1 LQQKNLSSVGVPP
14 LQVQLLHETPGMRVA
29 LESFAVH
36 SGEEYLL
43 HFVATYSF
51 QAGWSRI
58 WSPGK
63 TRIMCIYLYFSS
75 DTASFPYSS
84 GLTSDISRNLCE
96 THAKAEA
103 MTWDVS
109 TLNYIYGVTEIS
121 RQHHKF
127 EGDRTMSAFITISE
141 SLSKC
146 QTIIFITNV
155 AVTSC
160 HDYPLTSSALTMD
173 PPYK

>member
-1 LQQKNLSSVGVPP
+1 VKTIFYQQASANLFLAAENLSSVDVPP

-43 HFVATYSF
+43 DFVATYSF

-75 DTASFPYSS
+75 GMASYFPYSS
-84 GLTSDISRNLCE
+84 GLTSDILRNLCE

-103 MTWDVS
+103 MTWEVS
-109 TLNYIYGVTEIS
+109 TLNYIYGVAEIS
-121 RQHHKF
+121 PQHHKF
-127 EGDRTMSAFITISE
+127 DGNRTMSAFITISA
-141 SLSKC
+141 SLTKC
-146 QTIIFITNV
+146 QTITFITN
-155 AVTSC
+155 
-160 HDYPLTSSALTMD
+160 SSDEL
-173 PPYK
+173 P